1 MSLYIES
8 DLSSQVVMEPL
19 PEGDFFKNKG
29 SPLYI
34 GKRVSL
40 TLYREE
46 GEFPLR
52 LKGVHAKVMDF
63 FFLALIKNSVYDFMA
78 R

>member
-1 MSLYIES
+1 
-8 DLSSQVVMEPL
+8 MEPL

-40 TLYREE
+40 TLYREK
-46 GEFPLR
+46 GEVSLL

-63 FFLALIKNSVYDFMA
+63 FFLALIKNSIHDVIA